1 MLISE
6 SEKDIRETSRV
17 PELTARLKELEKS
30 IGNIITAVEKGV
42 ASDSMLERLMALEG
56 EKKTVARQLKEEEK
70 LVYRVDRKQV
80 VYWLRSFLIGDI
92 LDEDFRRKLL
102 DLLVNSVTVWDDPDG
117 IRVTAAYNLT
127 SKNPRTYRAEKIPDN
142 AGSSFGLEVPRSTT
156 KIP

>member
-1 MLISE
+1 M
-6 SEKDIRETSRV
+6 
-17 PELTARLKELEKS
+17 
-30 IGNIITAVEKGV
+30 
-42 ASDSMLERLMALEG
+42 
-56 EKKTVARQLKEEEK
+56 KEEEK

-92 LDEDFRRKLL
+92 QDEDFRRKLL

-142 AGSSFGLEVPRSTT
+142 AGSSFGLEVPRSTNLH
-156 KIP
+156 